1 MADLATGW
9 VDAVGRRFRA
19 SAALAL
25 AETRLALSSFI
36 LMLFLT
42 VLAAGALL
50 FAWGYLLYAM
60 MQLSLAAGYSP
71 IATAFALAVVHL
83 GLAYALWRLANSLGQ
98 HMEFTETRRLLASMA
113 DDDTGAGDEP

>member
-50 FAWGYLLYAM
+50 FAW
-60 MQLSLAAGYSP
+60 GYSP